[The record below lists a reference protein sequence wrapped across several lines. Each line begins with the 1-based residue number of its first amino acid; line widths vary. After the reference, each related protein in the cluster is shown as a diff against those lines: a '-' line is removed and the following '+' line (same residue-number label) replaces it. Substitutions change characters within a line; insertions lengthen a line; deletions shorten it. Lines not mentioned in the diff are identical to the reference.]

1 MRRRQFLAVAGG
13 ALACPL
19 AAHAQQAKRLPIIA
33 MIYSVGSVAEMAG
46 VDPLGVNMRALER
59 ELRDLGWIDGRTVTI
74 ERQSTEGQSERA
86 AAILAEVV
94 ARRPDVILLGGARW
108 MHEAALRATRTIPIV
123 ASFGEDPV
131 AAGLISS
138 LARPGGNLTGVTRA
152 TGPEFYGKASQF
164 LRDAA
169 PGIRRLAFL
178 APRETLDAFQAI
190 APSVGITVVPVQ
202 ADTSEQLDASLA
214 NILREGADALLVPS
228 GPIFLQHAKRI
239 AVFAVENK
247 LPALFGM
254 RQSAEA
260 GGLMSYG
267 PSIVVLY
274 RQMARQVDRVLKGVR
289 PEDIPTERPTTF
301 ELVINAKAA
310 TALGLAIPPG
320 LLVLA
325 DEVVE

>member
-239 AVFAVENK
+239 AAFAVENK

-301 ELVINAKAA
+301 ELVFNAKAA
-310 TALGLAIPPG
+310 TALGLAIPPA

-325 DEVVE
+325 DEVIE